1 MMMTQ
6 SEFAVPAGP
15 RGVAAS
21 RHFTRQCLHDWRLD
35 HLVDSAM
42 LLVSEAVTNVLLHA
56 GSKAS
61 LLLDSS
67 ASRLRVEVRD
77 SSSKLP
83 VLRGRGAR
91 ATNGRGLVLIDS
103 LSSGWGAEPDGEG
116 KVVWFELPIAKHE
129 YLNSRP
135 QHSAGG
141 DSVLR

>member
-1 MMMTQ
+1 MAQ
-6 SEFAVPAGP
+6 CEFAVPTGP

-21 RHFTRQCLHDWRLD
+21 RRFTRQCLRDWSLD
-35 HLVDSAM
+35 QLVDSAV

-77 SSSKLP
+77 SSRKLP

-91 ATNGRGLVLIDS
+91 ATNGRGLMLIDS
-103 LSSGWGAEPDGEG
+103 ISSEWGAEPEGDG
-116 KVVWFELPIAKHE
+116 KVVWFELPIATPDPPTAG
-129 YLNSRP
+129 LPR
-135 QHSAGG
+135 SAGEE
-141 DSVLR
+141 SVLR